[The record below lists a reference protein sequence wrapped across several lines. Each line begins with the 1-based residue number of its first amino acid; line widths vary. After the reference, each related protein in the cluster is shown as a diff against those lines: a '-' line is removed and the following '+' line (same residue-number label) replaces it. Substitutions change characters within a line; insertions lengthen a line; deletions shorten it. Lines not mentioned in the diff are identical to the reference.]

1 MKNKKLYPRR
11 NLHCVCICFN
21 TKLIYIAFQERGAEG
36 LDYEE
41 ERTQFLQRV
50 LLDYLAVNGQNDQ
63 ALTYARHFYLA
74 QWYWD
79 SDAEKRRPSSGG
91 KLSPNKLLS
100 RKKKTR
106 KKRKGSS
113 FISCTLQSADSL

>member
-1 MKNKKLYPRR
+1 VFSKELTLLY
-11 NLHCVCICFN
+11 IE
-21 TKLIYIAFQERGAEG
+21 FQDKGAEG

-41 ERTQFLQRV
+41 ERTQFFFFF

-79 SDAEKRRPSSGG
+79 ADAEKRRPSSGG

-100 RKKKTR
+100 RKKKMR
-106 KKRKGSS
+106 KKRKG
-113 FISCTLQSADSL
+113 

>member
-1 MKNKKLYPRR
+1 MTILEYKKLYPPRSLR
-11 NLHCVCICFN
+11 CVCTCFN
-21 TKLIYIAFQERGAEG
+21 TKLLYIEFQERGAEG

-79 SDAEKRRPSSGG
+79 ADAEKRRPSSGG

-100 RKKKTR
+100 RKKKMR
-106 KKRKGSS
+106 KKRKG
-113 FISCTLQSADSL
+113 

>member
-1 MKNKKLYPRR
+1 MYPPRSLR
-11 NLHCVCICFN
+11 CVCTCLN
-21 TKLIYIAFQERGAEG
+21 TKLLYIEFQDRGAEG

-79 SDAEKRRPSSGG
+79 ADAEKRRPSSGG

-100 RKKKTR
+100 RKKKMR
-106 KKRKGSS
+106 KKRKGQS
-113 FISCTLQSADSL
+113 FFSRTLLGLSADSV